1 MANVKGR
8 GVRVEI
14 GATYGSDKTVT
25 AVTLASPGVATSAA
39 HGMANDT
46 VGYMLNV
53 AGMLQIEK
61 QACRVKNQAT
71 NTFELQGLN
80 TSNYSAW
87 TTPNGVFRPVATWQT
102 LAESTSYSLG
112 GGASEKLDVTTLLDI
127 VRKEELGLLPV
138 QSVTMSVVAQDT
150 PSAAMQLLESAV
162 QTQGLVVV
170 RITLPN
176 GAVRVFTAE
185 PGTPGEDVQQ
195 GAVGTGSLDMAVKG
209 FILKL
214 AA

>member
-8 GVRVEI
+8 NIRVEI
-14 GATYGSDKTVT
+14 AATYGTAKTVT
-25 AVTLASPGVATSAA
+25 AVTLANPGVATSAA

-46 VGYMLNV
+46 VGYFNS
-53 AGMLQIEK
+53 ASGMAQLLD

-80 TSNYSAW
+80 TTNYAAF
-87 TTPNGVFRPVATWQT
+87 TAGEFTPVATWST
-102 LAESTSYSLG
+102 LAESTSYDIG
-112 GGASEKLDVTTLLDI
+112 GGAADKLDVTTLLDI
-127 VRKEELGLLPV
+127 VKKEEQGLLPV
-138 QSVTMSVVAQDT
+138 GNVSFSVIAQDT
-150 PSAAMQLLESAV
+150 PSAAMQLLEAAV
-162 QTQGLVVV
+162 QSQGAVLV

-176 GAVRVFTAE
+176 GAVRIFRAE
-185 PGTPGEDVQQ
+185 PSLPGESVGQ

-209 FILKL
+209 FVLKL

>member
-1 MANVKGR
+1 MSNVKGR

-14 GATYGSDKTVT
+14 AATYGSDKTVS
-25 AVTLASPGVATSAA
+25 AVTQANPGVATSTS

-46 VGYMLNV
+46 VGYFYSV
-53 AGMLQIEK
+53 GGMAQLEK

-80 TSNYSAW
+80 TSGYSAY
-87 TTPNGVFRPVATWQT
+87 TSGLFKPVATWST
-102 LAESTSYSLG
+102 LAEATSYSLG

-127 VRKEELGLLPV
+127 VRKEEIGLLPV
-138 QSVTMSVVAQDT
+138 QSVTMNVIAQDT
-150 PSAAMQLLESAV
+150 PSAAMTLLENAV
-162 QTQGLVVV
+162 QTQGVVVV

-176 GAVRVFTAE
+176 GAVRIFTAE
-185 PGTPGEDVQQ
+185 PGTPGEDVGQ

>member
-8 GVRVEI
+8 NIKVEI
-14 GATYGSDKTVT
+14 AATYAAAKTVT
-25 AVTLASPGVATSAA
+25 AITLANPGVATSAA

-46 VGYMLNV
+46 VGYFSAV
-53 AGMLQIEK
+53 GGMAQLED

-80 TSNYSAW
+80 TTNYSAF
-87 TTPNGVFRPVATWQT
+87 TSGAFTPAATWAT
-102 LAESTSYSLG
+102 LAEATSYDIG
-112 GGASEKLDVTTLLDI
+112 GGAADKLDVTTLLDI
-127 VRKEELGLLPV
+127 VKKEEQGLLPV
-138 QSVTMSVVAQDT
+138 SNVSMNVIAQDT
-150 PSAAMQLLESAV
+150 PSTAMQLLESAV
-162 QTQGLVVV
+162 QTQGAVLV

-176 GAVRVFTAE
+176 GAVRVFRAE
-185 PGTPGEDVQQ
+185 PSLPGESVQQ

-209 FILKL
+209 FVLKL

>member
-14 GATYGSDKTVT
+14 AATYGTPRVVT
-25 AVTLASPGVATSAA
+25 AVTLASPGVATSTA
-39 HGMANDT
+39 HTLTNDT
-46 VGYMLNV
+46 VGYFSAV
-53 AGMLQIEK
+53 TGMVQLED

-80 TSNYSAW
+80 TSGYSAF
-87 TTPNGVFRPVATWQT
+87 TAGNFIPVATWAT
-102 LAESTSYSLG
+102 LGEATSYSIG

-127 VRKEELGLLPV
+127 VRKEEAGLLPV
-138 QSVTMSVVAQDT
+138 SNVSINVVAQDT
-150 PSAAMQLLESAV
+150 PSAAQLLLESAI
-162 QTQGLVVV
+162 QTQGKVVV
-170 RITLPN
+170 RIVLGN
-176 GAVRVFTAE
+176 GAVRVFRAE
-185 PGTPGEDVQQ
+185 PSIPGEDVQV

-209 FILKL
+209 FVLKL